1 MLDMEG
7 MSDGKAR
14 IPPDKRLWQ
23 VTIEKA
29 LHKQFKIRCVEEG
42 KTMNAKV
49 AELIRNHLSKSGRR
63 KA

>member
-1 MLDMEG
+1 MP
-7 MSDGKAR
+7 DGKAR

-42 KTMNAKV
+42 ITMNAKI
-49 AELIRNHLSKSGRR
+49 ADLIRAYLTKSGKRHL
-63 KA
+63 